1 MLLTFL
7 YIFHKIKM
15 VLEQY
20 FLKGTFYIEELMNFD
35 SYFKKLYT
43 ISEVENN

>member
-1 MLLTFL
+1 MLTFL

-20 FLKGTFYIEELMNFD
+20 FLKGTFYIEELMSFD
-35 SYFKKLYT
+35 SHFKKLYT

>member
-1 MLLTFL
+1 
-7 YIFHKIKM
+7 M

-43 ISEVENN
+43 ISEVENNYDKN